1 MNVIKKKKANGA
13 IYKDVKQIVQSY
25 NLAEKEDLD
34 PSTSFPLI
42 KVLDSD
48 EENMLLLE
56 KMNIIVNINIGNNLN
71 LIKIVYI
78 VDFCVCTFYLAEV
91 FLKLSDSL
99 LINSPLNWFISSSIF
114 FISVSNLE
122 QSKRYKRK
130 KYILFLPFLNIIKFW
145 VH

>member
-1 MNVIKKKKANGA
+1 MIKKKKAKGA

-25 NLAEKEDLD
+25 NLAKKEDLD

-71 LIKIVYI
+71 LIKIVNR
-78 VDFCVCTFYLAEV
+78 VDFFVCVHFTL
-91 FLKLSDSL
+91 LKFS
-99 LINSPLNWFISSSIF
+99 
-114 FISVSNLE
+114 
-122 QSKRYKRK
+122 
-130 KYILFLPFLNIIKFW
+130 
-145 VH
+145 